1 MQGDRIQL
9 NLSLNYVIGAST
21 TVAFDFSRNGVN
33 LPNYLQDATGGA
45 FTIMTYSILDE
56 SPTTPTAEY
65 SVSFRFFGAVSV
77 LRTGNPGLFTASR
90 IAPNP

>member
-1 MQGDRIQL
+1 
-9 NLSLNYVIGAST
+9 
-21 TVAFDFSRNGVN
+21 
-33 LPNYLQDATGGA
+33 
-45 FTIMTYSILDE
+45 MTYSILDE